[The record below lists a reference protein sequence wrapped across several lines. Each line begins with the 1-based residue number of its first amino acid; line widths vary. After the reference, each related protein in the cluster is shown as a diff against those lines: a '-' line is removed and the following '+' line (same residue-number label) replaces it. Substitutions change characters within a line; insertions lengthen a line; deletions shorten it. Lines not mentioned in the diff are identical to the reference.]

1 MYAVEHIGGVRGFSG
16 TRDAGLSPGGATDVD
31 PDPEDPHAVDEQLT
45 AILEVIRSWDWRAG
59 IFADDGMRHG
69 EVESTGRHALVEPS
83 NRATPNVEP
92 PSVTPTPLLA
102 TAAAAEMSAG
112 PTLPTAPT
120 SPVPE
125 PTVAPAA
132 PAPPQFFAVRRTP
145 QIVTSAAAALSLSA
159 STSTSS
165 VPASVD
171 LAPPAIAT
179 PPVTDV
185 AASATAAVGGVAA
198 GRTRDQATAHS
209 GGTSQPQRWRVACT
223 LLLGAAVIVVIIVA
237 IARSNGPGS
246 SAEPPSFRARVRRQ
260 PPVHVSSTVLTE
272 FTTISKTLDAAN
284 VAASKALASGS

>member
-132 PAPPQFFAVRRTP
+132 PAPPQFFCRASHSSDSDLGSSSSFPVCIHVHVQRSGLGRSCATGDCYAAGDRRGRVGDRCSGRRRGRAHAIKRHRTP
-145 QIVTSAAAALSLSA
+145 AAHRNRSGGAWRARCCW
-159 STSTSS
+159 
-165 VPASVD
+165 
-171 LAPPAIAT
+171 APP
-179 PPVTDV
+179 
-185 AASATAAVGGVAA
+185 
-198 GRTRDQATAHS
+198 
-209 GGTSQPQRWRVACT
+209 
-223 LLLGAAVIVVIIVA
+223 
-237 IARSNGPGS
+237 S
-246 SAEPPSFRARVRRQ
+246 S
-260 PPVHVSSTVLTE
+260 
-272 FTTISKTLDAAN
+272 
-284 VAASKALASGS
+284 